1 MPTSNYCFAM
11 NLSGL
16 ETWDDA
22 ENICRIMSQYHGGHL
37 VTIYSTAMN
46 SAISRYIRN
55 HSPDNITTEI
65 WIGLQNVDLDKG
77 SMSKSI
83 LYVLI
88 SDGNWHLNVK
98 MQTVWYPWPIL
109 PYVVVQIRPFGNG
122 QMAASSIIPIGFQD
136 SPWPSEMIVYSLNGQ
151 GSTAQNG
158 TIHHVKQ
165 NDISYVKHPKVFLY
179 SLFCYKS
186 PKEK

>member
-1 MPTSNYCFAM
+1 MMPTSNYCFAV

-37 VTIYSTAMN
+37 VTIYSTTMN

-83 LYVLI
+83 LCVFI
-88 SDGNWHLNVK
+88 SDDINVNAL
-98 MQTVWYPWPIL
+98 TL
-109 PYVVVQIRPFGNG
+109 
-122 QMAASSIIPIGFQD
+122 
-136 SPWPSEMIVYSLNGQ
+136 
-151 GSTAQNG
+151 
-158 TIHHVKQ
+158 
-165 NDISYVKHPKVFLY
+165 
-179 SLFCYKS
+179 
-186 PKEK
+186 

>member
-1 MPTSNYCFAM
+1 MPIFIQLLTSPRYFIGFFYQIYLDEWGQHRGECLPGFEDMMPTSNYCFAM

-55 HSPDNITTEI
+55 HSQDNITTEI

-77 SMSKSI
+77 SMSTII

-88 SDGNWHLNVK
+88 SNVD
-98 MQTVWYPWPIL
+98 Y
-109 PYVVVQIRPFGNG
+109 
-122 QMAASSIIPIGFQD
+122 
-136 SPWPSEMIVYSLNGQ
+136 
-151 GSTAQNG
+151 AQL
-158 TIHHVKQ
+158 I
-165 NDISYVKHPKVFLY
+165 
-179 SLFCYKS
+179 
-186 PKEK
+186 

>member
-1 MPTSNYCFAM
+1 M

-55 HSPDNITTEI
+55 HSQDNITTEI

-77 SMSKSI
+77 SMSTII
-83 LYVLI
+83 LYVLMSNVI
-88 SDGNWHLNVK
+88 NVK
-98 MQTVWYPWPIL
+98 AQTSLYP
-109 PYVVVQIRPFGNG
+109 
-122 QMAASSIIPIGFQD
+122 
-136 SPWPSEMIVYSLNGQ
+136 
-151 GSTAQNG
+151 
-158 TIHHVKQ
+158 
-165 NDISYVKHPKVFLY
+165 
-179 SLFCYKS
+179 
-186 PKEK
+186 